1 MDVFEADY
9 SNLFAAGLRGIQ
21 SRSTDP
27 DRSPQPD
34 ISSSIGAGS
43 ADRDQDVKHVKG
55 PSVPSFWKSFLLS
68 TRLWRLPSRFPRAEM
83 SSSAV
88 RNLKSWT
95 NAVSKASR
103 RQSIPSHVVEES
115 SLKLRILDWSSH
127 VSNALGTLDE
137 EDEYVDP
144 DLFDEVDPV
153 DVPES
158 TPTTKILLT
167 LPSSVSLGEQEISSA
182 LEQHDYRMSL
192 QALPV
197 HMMLPSLRYRSFFS
211 SDDETTWETAS
222 ASSSEDESGLED
234 DWDQFRVEWIDFDG
248 AH

>member
-1 MDVFEADY
+1 MCQTHLELWSEFCFPFAPSAPSQLTWGTHY
-9 SNLFAAGLRGIQ
+9 S
-21 SRSTDP
+21 
-27 DRSPQPD
+27 
-34 ISSSIGAGS
+34 
-43 ADRDQDVKHVKG
+43 
-55 PSVPSFWKSFLLS
+55 
-68 TRLWRLPSRFPRAEM
+68 
-83 SSSAV
+83 
-88 RNLKSWT
+88 
-95 NAVSKASR
+95 
-103 RQSIPSHVVEES
+103 
-115 SLKLRILDWSSH
+115 
-127 VSNALGTLDE
+127 E

-167 LPSSVSLGEQEISSA
+167 LPSSVSLGEQEISPA